1 MGGRSEVTL
10 RWLTDDHNKTVRLT
24 QSGSGWRRRSQRQWL
39 ALFTSTRMTRKASN
53 MVRVARAKSDL
64 RLQAAAIARWDEEG
78 GASQALEQQKIA
90 KTHKHRALWITD

>member
-1 MGGRSEVTL
+1 
-10 RWLTDDHNKTVRLT
+10 
-24 QSGSGWRRRSQRQWL
+24 
-39 ALFTSTRMTRKASN
+39 

-90 KTHKHRALWITD
+90 KTHEHRALWMTDGEQEDT